1 MQKGTKNLPVSEA
14 RRSKMNAETTMKSCP
29 PNAPQAADSTPDG
42 SLFRPRSQHDSSATA
57 IILRE
62 FRASLHSAS
71 AVTFAALQ
79 EAVWV
84 GLGLAAG
91 GTVGNHLGG
100 VVGTAVGIAAGV
112 VIGSLVSAGIRSRPQ
127 ATS

>member
-1 MQKGTKNLPVSEA
+1 MPDATEKLPDSGS
-14 RRSKMNAETTMKSCP
+14 RPSKMNVETTMKSCTP
-29 PNAPQAADSTPDG
+29 KDPQAAASTPGG
-42 SLFRPRSQHDSSATA
+42 SLFRPQRQHASSVTT

-62 FRASLHSAS
+62 LHASFHTTT
-71 AVTFAALQ
+71 AVTFAALR

-91 GTVGNHLGG
+91 GTAGNHLGG

-112 VIGSLVSAGIRSRPQ
+112 VLGSLVSAGLRSHPL
-127 ATS
+127 ATR

>member
-1 MQKGTKNLPVSEA
+1 
-14 RRSKMNAETTMKSCP
+14 MNAETNMKSCP
-29 PNAPQAADSTPDG
+29 LNDPQAVASTPGG
-42 SLFRPRSQHDSSATA
+42 SLFRPQRQRASSATA

-62 FRASLHSAS
+62 LHASFHITT
-71 AVTFAALQ
+71 AVTFAALR

-91 GTVGNHLGG
+91 GTAGNHLGG

-112 VIGSLVSAGIRSRPQ
+112 VLGSLVSAGLRSHPL
-127 ATS
+127 ATR

>member
-1 MQKGTKNLPVSEA
+1 
-14 RRSKMNAETTMKSCP
+14 MNAETNMKPCP
-29 PNAPQAADSTPDG
+29 LNDPQAVASTPGG
-42 SLFRPRSQHDSSATA
+42 SLFRPQRQHASSATA

-62 FRASLHSAS
+62 LHASFHITT
-71 AVTFAALQ
+71 AVTFAALR

-91 GTVGNHLGG
+91 GTAGNHLGG

-112 VIGSLVSAGIRSRPQ
+112 VLGSLVSAGLRSRPL
-127 ATS
+127 ATR